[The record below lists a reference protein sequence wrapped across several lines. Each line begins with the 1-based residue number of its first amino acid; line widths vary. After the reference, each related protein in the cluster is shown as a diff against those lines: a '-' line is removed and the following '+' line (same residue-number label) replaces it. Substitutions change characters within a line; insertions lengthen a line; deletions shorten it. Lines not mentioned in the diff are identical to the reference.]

1 MPASEVSAMNKGLGI
16 AALALSAVALVVS
29 LTRDGGAA
37 PEPAPAEPATDRPDR
52 AEVAAQDDGR
62 LSSLEMELSRLMK
75 RVDTLE
81 RAGLPRPGEPAQAM
95 TTEQQASSSRRCART
110 WTRCSRG
117 AAGDRG
123 GPQAAQGGAPL
134 GAGRDVRRPG
144 PAEGA
149 QQAQGRADRVRR
161 FVEEARLSA
170 TQAQDLT
177 RLLDDEA
184 EKRRSLWDARRGAN
198 AAGGQPGGVSPGQQM
213 RDQMRA
219 LRAATDA
226 SAKSILG
233 ADQYTQYEA
242 MRSEE
247 RGGGRGGGGFGG
259 GGGNRRGPRGGCRP
273 ERPGAGSQGDRDSGV
288 VRAAPSPVRA
298 CSAADALGTGARAQ
312 NLGGLVLGRLG

>member
-1 MPASEVSAMNKGLGI
+1 MNKGLGI

-95 TTEQQASSSRRCART
+95 TTEQQAQQL
-110 WTRCSRG
+110 
-117 AAGDRG
+117 
-123 GPQAAQGGAPL
+123 QALRADVDALLTGEPL
-134 GAGRDVRRPG
+134 GTEEGRKRLKEVLRSVQDEMFADRAQQR
-144 PAEGA
+144 EA

-259 GGGNRRGPRGGCRP
+259 GGGNRRGPRGG
-273 ERPGAGSQGDRDSGV
+273 Q
-288 VRAAPSPVRA
+288 
-298 CSAADALGTGARAQ
+298 
-312 NLGGLVLGRLG
+312 